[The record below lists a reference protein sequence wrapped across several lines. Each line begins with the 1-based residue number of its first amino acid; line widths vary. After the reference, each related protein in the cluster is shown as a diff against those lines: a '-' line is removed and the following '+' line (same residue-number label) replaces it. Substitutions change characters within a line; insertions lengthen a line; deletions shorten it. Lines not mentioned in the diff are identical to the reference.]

1 MRIILCGFGVVGQSF
16 AKLLESRSE
25 DLYARYGLK
34 PRIVGVFDRNGSA
47 TDPSGLDASRLID
60 VKKKYGSVNRY
71 SDTENNTSGTEIINN
86 LEAEVL
92 IETTESNYKDAEPG
106 MTHIVDAMKRGMH
119 VISVNKGPLAL
130 AFPSLMEIA
139 EYNHVLFRFS
149 GTVGGGTPIL
159 DFAKNSISGIEIIND
174 LEAEVLI
181 ETTESNYKD
190 AEPGM
195 THIVNAMKR
204 GMHVISVN
212 KGPLALAF
220 PSLMEIAAYNQV
232 LFRFSGTVGG
242 GTPILDF
249 AKNSLKGE
257 RIVSFYGILNGTTN
271 YILTNMANG
280 MSFNDALD
288 DAKQKG
294 YVEADESLDLDG
306 LDAAAKLVILA
317 NWIMGMKVVMSDIKR
332 TGIRK
337 IDSADIKRAAEKNS
351 AIKLIASCNKEL
363 TVAPKEIP
371 TVDPLCV
378 SGTLN
383 AISFTS
389 EHSGTQTII
398 GRGAGG
404 IETASSI
411 LRDLIDIRNES
422 TKT

>member
-34 PRIVGVFDRNGSA
+34 PRIVGVFDRSGSA
-47 TDPSGLDASRLID
+47 IDPSGLDASRLID

-71 SDTENNTSGTEIINN
+71 TDTENNTSGTEIVNN

-106 MTHIVDAMKRGMH
+106 MTHIIDAMKRGMH
-119 VISVNKGPLAL
+119 IISVNKGPLAL

-159 DFAKNSISGIEIIND
+159 DFAKNS
-174 LEAEVLI
+174 L
-181 ETTESNYKD
+181 
-190 AEPGM
+190 
-195 THIVNAMKR
+195 R
-204 GMHVISVN
+204 
-212 KGPLALAF
+212 
-220 PSLMEIAAYNQV
+220 
-232 LFRFSGTVGG
+232 
-242 GTPILDF
+242 
-249 AKNSLKGE
+249 GE
-257 RIVSFYGILNGTTN
+257 RIVSFDGILNGTTN

-288 DAKQKG
+288 DAKQRG

-317 NWIMGMKVVMSDIKR
+317 NWIMGMKVTMPDIKI

-337 IDSADIKRAAEKNS
+337 IDNSDIKHAAEKNC

-363 TVAPKEIP
+363 TVAPKEIA

>member
-1 MRIILCGFGVVGQSF
+1 
-16 AKLLESRSE
+16 
-25 DLYARYGLK
+25 
-34 PRIVGVFDRNGSA
+34 VFDRNGSA
-47 TDPSGLDASRLID
+47 IDPSGLDINRLID
-60 VKKKYGSVNRY
+60 VKKKYNSVKKY
-71 SDTENNTSGTEIINN
+71 ADT
-86 LEAEVL
+86 
-92 IETTESNYKDAEPG
+92 
-106 MTHIVDAMKRGMH
+106 
-119 VISVNKGPLAL
+119 
-130 AFPSLMEIA
+130 
-139 EYNHVLFRFS
+139 
-149 GTVGGGTPIL
+149 
-159 DFAKNSISGIEIIND
+159 KNSISGIEIIND

-204 GMHVISVN
+204 GMHIISVN

-249 AKNSLKGE
+249 AKNSLRGE
-257 RIVSFYGILNGTTN
+257 RIVSFSGILNGTTN
-271 YILTNMANG
+271 YILTNMTNG

-317 NWIMGMKVVMSDIKR
+317 NWIMGMKVVMSDIKI

-337 IDSADIKRAAEKNS
+337 IDSIDIKRAAEKNS

-363 TVAPKEIP
+363 TVAPKEIL
-371 TVDPLCV
+371 TIDPLCV

>member
-16 AKLLESRSE
+16 VKLLESRSE

-34 PRIVGVFDRNGSA
+34 PRIVGVFDRKGCA
-47 TDPSGLDASRLID
+47 MDPSGLDASRLID

-106 MTHIVDAMKRGMH
+106 MTHIIDAMKRGMH

-159 DFAKNSISGIEIIND
+159 DFAKNS
-174 LEAEVLI
+174 
-181 ETTESNYKD
+181 
-190 AEPGM
+190 
-195 THIVNAMKR
+195 
-204 GMHVISVN
+204 
-212 KGPLALAF
+212 
-220 PSLMEIAAYNQV
+220 
-232 LFRFSGTVGG
+232 
-242 GTPILDF
+242 
-249 AKNSLKGE
+249 LKGE

-271 YILTNMANG
+271 YILTNMTNG

-337 IDSADIKRAAEKNS
+337 IDNADIKRAAEKNS

-371 TVDPLCV
+371 IVDPLCV

>member
-47 TDPSGLDASRLID
+47 VDTSGLDVSRLID
-60 VKKKYGSVNRY
+60 TKKKYNSVKKY
-71 SDTENNTSGTEIINN
+71 SETKNN
-86 LEAEVL
+86 V
-92 IETTESNYKDAEPG
+92 
-106 MTHIVDAMKRGMH
+106 
-119 VISVNKGPLAL
+119 
-130 AFPSLMEIA
+130 
-139 EYNHVLFRFS
+139 
-149 GTVGGGTPIL
+149 
-159 DFAKNSISGIEIIND
+159 SGIEMIND

-181 ETTESNYKD
+181 ETTQSNYND

-220 PSLMEIAAYNQV
+220 PSLMELADYNRV
-232 LFRFSGTVGG
+232 IFRFSGTVGG

-249 AKNSLKGE
+249 AKNSLRGE
-257 RIVSFYGILNGTTN
+257 RIVSFDGILNGTTN
-271 YILTNMANG
+271 YILTNMADG
-280 MSFNDALD
+280 MSFNDALS

-317 NWIMGMKVVMSDIKR
+317 NWIMGMKVTMPDIKR
-332 TGIRK
+332 TGIRE
-337 IDSADIKRAAEKNS
+337 IDSSDIKRATEKNC
-351 AIKLIASCNKEL
+351 AIKLIASCNKKLVVE
-363 TVAPKEIP
+363 PKEI
-371 TVDPLCV
+371 TVDDPLCV

-404 IETASSI
+404 TETASSI

>member
-47 TDPSGLDASRLID
+47 ADPSGLDVTRLID

-71 SDTENNTSGTEIINN
+71 SDTENNTPGTEIINN

-106 MTHIVDAMKRGMH
+106 MTHIIDAMKRGMH

-159 DFAKNSISGIEIIND
+159 DFAKNS
-174 LEAEVLI
+174 L
-181 ETTESNYKD
+181 
-190 AEPGM
+190 
-195 THIVNAMKR
+195 R
-204 GMHVISVN
+204 
-212 KGPLALAF
+212 
-220 PSLMEIAAYNQV
+220 
-232 LFRFSGTVGG
+232 
-242 GTPILDF
+242 
-249 AKNSLKGE
+249 GE
-257 RIVSFYGILNGTTN
+257 RIVSFDGILNGTTN
-271 YILTNMANG
+271 YILTNMTNG
-280 MSFNDALD
+280 LTFKEALS
-288 DAKQKG
+288 DAKKRG

-317 NWIMGMKVVMSDIKR
+317 NWIMGMKVTLPDIKR
-332 TGIRK
+332 IGIRK
-337 IDSADIKRAAEKNS
+337 IDVSDIKKASSKKC

-363 TVAPKEIP
+363 VVEPKEIP
-371 TVDPLCV
+371 MDDPLCV

-389 EHSGTQTII
+389 EQSGTQTII

-411 LRDLIDIRNES
+411 LRDLIDIKNEIQQNIE
-422 TKT
+422 TT